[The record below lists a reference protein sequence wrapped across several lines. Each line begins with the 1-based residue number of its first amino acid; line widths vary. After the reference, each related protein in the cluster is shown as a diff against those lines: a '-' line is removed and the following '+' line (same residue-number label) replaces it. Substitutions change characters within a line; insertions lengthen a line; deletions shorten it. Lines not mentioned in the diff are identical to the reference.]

1 MEKEEFNTKVFIA
14 CVAFTMMALI
24 TAFSVALS
32 VASVG
37 ELNRTKHYN
46 AFFES
51 IKSTIDDGDD
61 EHDVYIIT
69 NDTAVI
75 TLHNPSCEFC
85 TNNNEIE
92 ENE

>member
-1 MEKEEFNTKVFIA
+1 MKKEGFDINVLIASVVFTI
-14 CVAFTMMALI
+14 MALV

-92 ENE
+92 ENV